1 MLPAS
6 AHIFIVLV
14 RCTELCVRRISVLPS
29 QPTLLYRS
37 VILNELGFFHDIYD
51 FLSFRVLTYTGESFP
66 ATHTHTHTH
75 KETFFNDVKKREVTR
90 LSGYTLWPFR
100 SLKRRSL
107 SNPFCLQVNAHYLS
121 DWQSHDLIWLSLC
134 ARNYLNCD
142 VIFELNSVQS
152 RDIQDM
158 QDNQEIV
165 ILFYSFEK
173 PRCSW

>member
-1 MLPAS
+1 MRYFGAFESCALFLYKLKAVLFFFTNWKLCS
-6 AHIFIVLV
+6 FSLQIESCALFLYKWKTSITQIV
-14 RCTELCVRRISVLPS
+14 R
-29 QPTLLYRS
+29 
-37 VILNELGFFHDIYD
+37 
-51 FLSFRVLTYTGESFP
+51 YTP
-66 ATHTHTHTH
+66 THTHTH

-142 VIFELNSVQS
+142 VIFEL
-152 RDIQDM
+152 
-158 QDNQEIV
+158 
-165 ILFYSFEK
+165 ILFKVATYK
-173 PRCSW
+173 TCKTIKR